1 MNEIGGGNNAMSS
14 DSTTPRMP
22 DLDKD
27 EIKDIDKRLTDI
39 GFGKY
44 INTIH
49 AVQFDNTYKM

>member
-1 MNEIGGGNNAMSS
+1 MSS

-44 INTIH
+44 INTVH
-49 AVQFDNTYKM
+49 AGRFDNTYKYHIKMQC